1 MPRCSWASAPCMPP
15 AALRQPGL
23 HAKKRRPTRPPRGA
37 PGRRG
42 ARGDAQRPE
51 HVLAGC
57 LVAQGDS
64 RGCRALRERQHR
76 HAAGPLRE
84 PRHVHVRRGWG
95 RACPL
100 QGGRAA
106 EPCLAAGEACRA
118 GTVLWMHVGMA
129 VLAVAEAQAAYAA
142 DRAAP
147 LLDIQAATLLRWGTP
162 VSLRAAVGGC
172 SAVTVRKRCAVLS
185 QLRQRST
192 SVCGS
197 SASTCELRAS
207 ALCTLGS
214 AKGPLAPALCMHAV
228 LRMKQA
234 VLGSTLPAG

>member
-1 MPRCSWASAPCMPP
+1 MPRCSWRSAPCMPP

-23 HAKKRRPTRPPRGA
+23 HAKKRRPTRSPRGA

-42 ARGDAQRPE
+42 AGGDAQRPE
-51 HVLAGC
+51 YVLAGC

-64 RGCRALRERQHR
+64 RGCGALRERQHR

-207 ALCTLGS
+207 ALCKLGS
-214 AKGPLAPALCMHAV
+214 AKPLAPALCMHAV